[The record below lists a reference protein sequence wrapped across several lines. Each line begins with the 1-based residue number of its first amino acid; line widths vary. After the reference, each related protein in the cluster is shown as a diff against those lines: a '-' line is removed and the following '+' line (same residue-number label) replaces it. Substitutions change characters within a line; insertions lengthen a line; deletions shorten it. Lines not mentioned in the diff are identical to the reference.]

1 MAFEEIEISQSLKSA
16 LSSAIGSGHFP
27 HASILEDEDL
37 ERALATAKEIA
48 QALVCTGENK
58 PCHKCSACIKAQTD
72 SHPDIKVFG
81 YNMSD
86 KTFKVDLSREIRSD
100 AYIVPN
106 EADKKIYILY
116 TDRNMNPQAQNALL
130 KVLEEPP
137 KNVLFIL
144 LTPERNSFL
153 QTILSRCVVFSQV
166 GTREITQE
174 TKDAAR
180 DLAISLVEPNE
191 YALMSATSRFEKDK
205 DLLKESLEQAKE
217 IFRAGMLIKVATS
230 YNGEYLK
237 EAKLLAS
244 NFTLQALLNLIKCC
258 DEMMF
263 SIERNENYNLL
274 LTRLCSELRR
284 ASGR

>member
-1 MAFEEIEISQSLKSA
+1 MAFEKIEISQSLKSA
-16 LSSAIGSGHFP
+16 LSNAISSGHFP
-27 HASILEDEDL
+27 HASILEDADL
-37 ERALATAKEIA
+37 ERALLTAKEIA
-48 QALVCTGENK
+48 QALICTGENK

-72 SHPDIKVFG
+72 SHPDIKIYG
-81 YNMSD
+81 YNMSE
-86 KTFKVDLSREIRSD
+86 KTFRVDLVREIRAD

-137 KNVLFIL
+137 KNVIFIL
-144 LTPERNSFL
+144 LTPERHAFL
-153 QTILSRCVVFSQV
+153 QTVLSRSVVFSQV
-166 GTREITQE
+166 GSRNTTED
-174 TKDAAR
+174 TKNAAR
-180 DLAISLVEPNE
+180 DLAKALVEPNE
-191 YALMSATSRFEKDK
+191 YALMSATSKFEKDK
-205 DLLKESLEQAKE
+205 DLLKESLGESKE
-217 IFRAGMLIKVATS
+217 IFRAGMLVKVGSS
-230 YNGEYLK
+230 YNGEYSN
-237 EAKLLAS
+237 EARLLAS

-258 DEMMF
+258 DEMLY